1 MTVWIQNP
9 FDNLPCEGYRKQRYW
24 LMAEAFVRAGHS
36 VVLWT
41 SDFSHGAKAPR
52 KLLDPDLA
60 QRCGF
65 TLRLIPTRP
74 YAHNVG
80 LARILSHRAY
90 ARTWFRLAIEQ
101 SEQSNNS
108 PSLIIS
114 STPTL
119 SAAATALK
127 LGRHFGAKVVI
138 DVMDAWPETFVRL
151 APHGLQWLAALLLSP
166 LTRLS
171 RRLYR
176 EADFVTGVCER
187 YRSLTGRPDYYLAY
201 HGVQITTPP
210 ANTTTP
216 PTNTTNPSSLK
227 IGNCQST
234 IEPKIRLV
242 YAGHVGK
249 TYDLKTVFRA
259 IEENEDFT
267 LDLAGRWT
275 GPVPARV
282 TVHGYLG
289 QDELQKLLASCDVGI
304 IPMNPD
310 SWVGVPYKFCDYAQ
324 AGLRIVSSLGGESAA
339 LLERYACGV
348 SYRPGDSRS
357 LANAIR
363 AAARLDRTAARKLCA
378 EVLDANLIYPA
389 YVNALTSASFS
400 NLTRSS
406 SVPSR

>member
-41 SDFSHGAKAPR
+41 SDFSHGAKASR
-52 KLLDPDLA
+52 KILDPDLA

-74 YAHNVG
+74 YAHNIG
-80 LARILSHRAY
+80 LDRILSHRAY
-90 ARTWFRLAIEQ
+90 ARTWFRLALSQ
-101 SEQSNNS
+101 PSQPSH

-119 SAAATALK
+119 SAAAAALR
-127 LGRHFGAKVVI
+127 LGRHFGAKVAV

-151 APHGLQWLAALLLSP
+151 APCGLRWLASLLLFP
-166 LTRLS
+166 LTRLA

-187 YRSLTGRPDYYLAY
+187 YRTLTGRPDYYLAY
-201 HGVQITTPP
+201 HGVQAAPSS
-210 ANTTTP
+210 NTA
-216 PTNTTNPSSLK
+216 SHSLK
-227 IGNCQST
+227 IGDCQST
-234 IEPKIRLV
+234 AEPMIRLV

-249 TYDLKTVFRA
+249 TYDLETVFRA
-259 IEENEDFT
+259 VEENADFT

-282 TVHGYLG
+282 TAHGYLG
-289 QDELQKLLASCDVGI
+289 QDELQKLLASCDIGI

-324 AGLRIVSSLGGESAA
+324 AGLSIVSSLGGESAA

-378 EVLDANLIYPA
+378 EVLDAAQIYPA
-389 YVNALTSASFS
+389 YVKTLTSSASAEEI
-400 NLTRSS
+400 R
-406 SVPSR
+406 RGCGG

>member
-24 LMAEAFVRAGHS
+24 LMAEAFARAGHS

-52 KLLDPDLA
+52 QILDSDLA

-80 LARILSHRAY
+80 LARVLSHRAY
-90 ARTWFRLAIEQ
+90 ARTWLRLAL
-101 SEQSNNS
+101 SPSSNFQPQNLQPPNP

-114 STPTL
+114 STPHL
-119 SAAATALK
+119 SAAAAALR

-138 DVMDAWPETFVRL
+138 DVMDAWPETFIRL
-151 APHGLQWLAALLLSP
+151 APRALRGLAALLLTP

-187 YRSLTGRPDYYLAY
+187 YRALTGRDDYYLAY
-201 HGVQITTPP
+201 HGVELT
-210 ANTTTP
+210 
-216 PTNTTNPSSLK
+216 
-227 IGNCQST
+227 NCQSET
-234 IEPKIRLV
+234 VEHGPIRLV

-249 TYDLKTVFRA
+249 TYDLATVFRA
-259 IEENEDFT
+259 VEENPDFT

-289 QDELQKLLASCDVGI
+289 QDALQKLLASCDIGI

-310 SWVGVPYKFCDYAQ
+310 SWVGVPYKFCDYTQ
-324 AGLRIVSSLGGESAA
+324 AGLRIVSSLGGESTA

-348 SYRPGDSRS
+348 PYRPGDSRS
-357 LANAIR
+357 LAVAIR
-363 AAARLDRTAARKLCA
+363 AAVRLDRTAARKLCA
-378 EVLDANLIYPA
+378 EVLDANEIYPA
-389 YVNALTSASFS
+389 YVKTLTSASFTG
-400 NLTRSS
+400 NGPAPHRREGRKEATAEHVGL
-406 SVPSR
+406 

>member
-90 ARTWFRLAIEQ
+90 ASTWFRLAIEQ

-119 SAAATALK
+119 SAAAAALK

-166 LTRLS
+166 LTRLA

-187 YRSLTGRPDYYLAY
+187 YRALTGRDDYYLAY
-201 HGVQITTPP
+201 HGVQIATPLTGSTTLPP
-210 ANTTTP
+210 
-216 PTNTTNPSSLK
+216 SK

-234 IEPKIRLV
+234 IESKIRLV

-259 IEENEDFT
+259 VEENEDFT

-389 YVNALTSASFS
+389 YVKALTSASFS

>member
-1 MTVWIQNP
+1 
-9 FDNLPCEGYRKQRYW
+9 
-24 LMAEAFVRAGHS
+24 
-36 VVLWT
+36 
-41 SDFSHGAKAPR
+41 
-52 KLLDPDLA
+52 
-60 QRCGF
+60 
-65 TLRLIPTRP
+65 
-74 YAHNVG
+74 
-80 LARILSHRAY
+80 
-90 ARTWFRLAIEQ
+90 
-101 SEQSNNS
+101 
-108 PSLIIS
+108 
-114 STPTL
+114 
-119 SAAATALK
+119 
-127 LGRHFGAKVVI
+127 
-138 DVMDAWPETFVRL
+138 MDAWPETFIRL
-151 APHGLQWLAALLLSP
+151 APCGLRWLASLLLFP
-166 LTRLS
+166 LSRLS

-187 YRSLTGRPDYYLAY
+187 YRTLTGRPDYYLAY
-201 HGVQITTPP
+201 HGMEGRDQGSGIRDREG
-210 ANTTTP
+210 
-216 PTNTTNPSSLK
+216 K
-227 IGNCQST
+227 G
-234 IEPKIRLV
+234 IRLV

-259 IEENEDFT
+259 VEENVDFT
-267 LDLAGRWT
+267 LDIAGRWT

-324 AGLRIVSSLGGESAA
+324 ASLCIVSSLGGESAA
-339 LLERYACGV
+339 LLDRYACGV

-378 EVLDANLIYPA
+378 EVLDANQIYPA
-389 YVNALTSASFS
+389 YVKALTSASFS